1 MFVVESSGASQRTNK
16 KGRFTKNM
24 CKLVLTTYN

>member
-1 MFVVESSGASQRTNK
+1 MFVVENWDASQRTNK

-24 CKLVLTTYN
+24 CKLVNSHHS